1 MVIFHSYVS
10 LPEGIH
16 HVSSWKSPVAGGAE
30 EPGGP
35 GRHVALRGPLDGLGA
50 AEHVAALRG
59 GARHRHHHGGSLPDG
74 RPAGGHRW
82 VGMDGLGRRAMVTIV
97 ILWMIIGI

>member
-1 MVIFHSYVS
+1 MF
-10 LPEGIH
+10 PCIH
-16 HVSSWKSPVAGGAE
+16 HVSSLKVTGVPRCPPVPPRAE

-74 RPAGGHRW
+74 RPAAGWEGSW
-82 VGMDGLGRRAMVTIV
+82 VWINTY
-97 ILWMIIGI
+97 